1 MIDHH
6 KNLRVYLPNIFYLK
20 KMHAIL
26 KKNLIILGGVKMDFE
41 KKLEELGFVLPV
53 ATKPLGSYVPYKIVG
68 NMIHLS
74 GQGPFID
81 GRSIYSGKVGGA
93 VSQDQ
98 GYEAARVCAL
108 NLLAQLKA
116 AVGSL
121 DNIKQIISVK
131 GYVASESDFT
141 GHPSVINGASDLLVN
156 VFGESGKHVRCA
168 LGANVLPVDI
178 PVEIEMVAE
187 LKD

>member
-1 MIDHH
+1 
-6 KNLRVYLPNIFYLK
+6 
-20 KMHAIL
+20 
-26 KKNLIILGGVKMDFE
+26 MDFE

-68 NMIHLS
+68 NMVHLS
-74 GQGPFID
+74 GQGPFVD

-116 AVGSL
+116 AAGSL
-121 DNIKQIISVK
+121 NNVKQIVSVK
-131 GYVASESDFT
+131 GYVACESNFT
-141 GHPSVINGASDLLVN
+141 GHPSVINGASDLLVA
-156 VFGESGKHVRCA
+156 VFGEAGKHVRCA
-168 LGANVLPVDI
+168 LGTNVLPVDI
-178 PVEIEMVAE
+178 PVEIEIVAE
-187 LKD
+187 LKG

>member
-1 MIDHH
+1 
-6 KNLRVYLPNIFYLK
+6 
-20 KMHAIL
+20 
-26 KKNLIILGGVKMDFE
+26 
-41 KKLEELGFVLPV
+41 LGFVLPV

-68 NMIHLS
+68 NMVHLS
-74 GQGPFID
+74 GQGPFVE
-81 GRSIYSGKVGGA
+81 GQSIYSGKVGGA

-108 NLLAQLKA
+108 NLLAQLKTA
-116 AVGSL
+116 AGSL
-121 DNIKQIISVK
+121 DNVKQIISVK

-141 GHPSVINGASDLLVN
+141 GHPSVINGASDLLVD

-168 LGANVLPVDI
+168 LGTNVLPVDI